1 MVTDDEARG
10 KLMKKWLTFIV
21 FVGVITYVGTEVFY
35 TFKESKQRE
44 PIRSMQA
51 TDFSLTTLD
60 GRNQTLHEEQ
70 GKIVILNFWASWC
83 EPCKIEM
90 PHFQTIYEQY
100 EQDLEIL
107 AVNYTTK
114 DKLKDVKNFVQ
125 NHALTFPILLD
136 ETGDISTMYGAF
148 ALPTTI
154 ILDRTGTIA
163 HEIIGPL
170 DEAALE
176 TLIKKLL

>member
-1 MVTDDEARG
+1 
-10 KLMKKWLTFIV
+10 MKKWLTLIV
-21 FVGVITYVGTEVFY
+21 LVCVLGFVGTELFQTY
-35 TFKESKQRE
+35 KESKQRE

-51 TDFSLTTLD
+51 TDFSLKTLD
-60 GRNQTLHEEQ
+60 GKHQSLHEEQ
-70 GKIVILNFWASWC
+70 GKVVIVNFWASWC